1 MVRLVTITPILRWFN
16 RLRPSL
22 VVVAALTSFV
32 ALLYPYEMVLH
43 LRVLYVLVSML
54 IAGVWATAL
63 ATAAAVL
70 SIAVYTYLFLP
81 PIHSFAVSNL
91 RKSVG
96 LDVVKASVYFQFLAE
111 VVHNVTYVRKRY

>member
-16 RLRPSL
+16 GLRPSL
-22 VVVAALTSFV
+22 VGVAALTGFV

-63 ATAAAVL
+63 ATAML
-70 SIAVYTYLFLP
+70 EIL
-81 PIHSFAVSNL
+81 
-91 RKSVG
+91 
-96 LDVVKASVYFQFLAE
+96 
-111 VVHNVTYVRKRY
+111 

>member
-1 MVRLVTITPILRWFN
+1 MVRLVTITPVLRWFN

-63 ATAAAVL
+63 VTAML
-70 SIAVYTYLFLP
+70 EIL
-81 PIHSFAVSNL
+81 
-91 RKSVG
+91 
-96 LDVVKASVYFQFLAE
+96 
-111 VVHNVTYVRKRY
+111 